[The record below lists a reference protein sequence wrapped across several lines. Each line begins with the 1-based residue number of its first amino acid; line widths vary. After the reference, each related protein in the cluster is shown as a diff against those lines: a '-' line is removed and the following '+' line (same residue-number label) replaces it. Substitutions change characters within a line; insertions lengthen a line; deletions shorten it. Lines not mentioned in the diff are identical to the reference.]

1 MRREKIGF
9 ALLLFGSIFAVPDPF
24 LWWIGVALGLVG
36 LVLVVLGDKQ
46 K

>member
-9 ALLLFGSIFAVPDPF
+9 ALLIFGSIFAVPDV
-24 LWWIGVALGLVG
+24 LWWVGVACGLVG
-36 LVLVVLGDKQ
+36 LVLVILGDKQ